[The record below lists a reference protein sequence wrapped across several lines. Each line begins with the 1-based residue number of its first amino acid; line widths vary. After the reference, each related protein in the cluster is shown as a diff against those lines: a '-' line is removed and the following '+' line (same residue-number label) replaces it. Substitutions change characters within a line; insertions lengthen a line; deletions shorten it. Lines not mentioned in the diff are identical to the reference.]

1 MELVGIVIAV
11 IAALFVLFHAR
22 VRQLSLRAAI
32 GWALAT
38 FFLLIIAFPV
48 YLLIHGPEPKR
59 QDEDT

>member
-22 VRQLSLRAAI
+22 IRQLSLWAAI
-32 GWALAT
+32 GWALGT
-38 FFLLIIAFPV
+38 FFLLIIALPI

-59 QDEDT
+59 EEGDS